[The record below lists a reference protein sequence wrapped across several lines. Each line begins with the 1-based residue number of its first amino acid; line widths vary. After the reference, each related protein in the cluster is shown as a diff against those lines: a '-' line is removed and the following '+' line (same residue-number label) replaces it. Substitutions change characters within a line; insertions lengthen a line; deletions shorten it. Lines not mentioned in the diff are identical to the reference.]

1 MMYEKERQVSFL
13 YDMAPDREDVTF
25 LNGNPFKKS
34 PRIFGRK
41 FIDKTHHEITV

>member
-1 MMYEKERQVSFL
+1 MYEKERQVSFL

-34 PRIFGRK
+34 PRIFNRK
-41 FIDKTHHEITV
+41 HIMK